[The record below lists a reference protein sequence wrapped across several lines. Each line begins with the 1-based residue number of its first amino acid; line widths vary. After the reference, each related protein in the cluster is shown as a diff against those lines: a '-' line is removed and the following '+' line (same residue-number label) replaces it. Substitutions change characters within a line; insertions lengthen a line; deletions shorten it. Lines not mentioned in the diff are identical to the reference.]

1 LLVLIA
7 LLCTPSS
14 SKSLSL
20 RVRKTHE
27 RLDLGRVMTTID
39 ATDAR
44 LSTHE
49 EVCALRYEQ
58 INARLKRI
66 EGIMLK
72 TAGLMIVSMAGT
84 IFSAVWI
91 LK

>member
-1 LLVLIA
+1 
-7 LLCTPSS
+7 
-14 SKSLSL
+14 
-20 RVRKTHE
+20 
-27 RLDLGRVMTTID
+27 MTTID
-39 ATDAR
+39 ATEAR
-44 LSTHE
+44 LETHE
-49 EVCALRYEQ
+49 AICAMRYEQ

-72 TAGLMIVSMAGT
+72 TAGVMLLSMAGT

>member
-1 LLVLIA
+1 
-7 LLCTPSS
+7 
-14 SKSLSL
+14 
-20 RVRKTHE
+20 
-27 RLDLGRVMTTID
+27 MTTID
-39 ATDAR
+39 KTDAR

-49 EVCALRYEQ
+49 EICAIRYDQ

-66 EGIMLK
+66 EAIMLK
-72 TAGLMIVSMAGT
+72 TAGLMIISMAGT

>member
-1 LLVLIA
+1 MANV
-7 LLCTPSS
+7 
-14 SKSLSL
+14 
-20 RVRKTHE
+20 
-27 RLDLGRVMTTID
+27 D

-49 EVCALRYEQ
+49 EVCAIRYEQ

-66 EGIMLK
+66 EGILMK
-72 TAGLMIVSMAGT
+72 TAGLIIVSMAGT

>member
-1 LLVLIA
+1 MA
-7 LLCTPSS
+7 N
-14 SKSLSL
+14 
-20 RVRKTHE
+20 
-27 RLDLGRVMTTID
+27 ID

-49 EVCALRYEQ
+49 EICSIRYDQ

-66 EGIMLK
+66 ENIMLK

>member
-1 LLVLIA
+1 
-7 LLCTPSS
+7 
-14 SKSLSL
+14 
-20 RVRKTHE
+20 
-27 RLDLGRVMTTID
+27 MNTID
-39 ATDAR
+39 ATEAR

-49 EVCALRYEQ
+49 EVCAIRYDQ

-72 TAGLMIVSMAGT
+72 TAGVMILSMAGT

>member
-1 LLVLIA
+1 MGDG
-7 LLCTPSS
+7 SS
-14 SKSLSL
+14 G
-20 RVRKTHE
+20 H
-27 RLDLGRVMTTID
+27 GRVTGSLIMTTID
-39 ATDAR
+39 KTDAM

-49 EVCALRYEQ
+49 EICAIRYDQ

-66 EGIMLK
+66 EGIMMK
-72 TAGLMIVSMAGT
+72 TAGVMILSMAGT

>member
-1 LLVLIA
+1 M
-7 LLCTPSS
+7 S
-14 SKSLSL
+14 
-20 RVRKTHE
+20 
-27 RLDLGRVMTTID
+27 TID

-49 EVCALRYEQ
+49 EICALRYEQ

-66 EGIMLK
+66 EGILMK

>member
-1 LLVLIA
+1 MNTV
-7 LLCTPSS
+7 
-14 SKSLSL
+14 
-20 RVRKTHE
+20 
-27 RLDLGRVMTTID
+27 D

-49 EVCALRYEQ
+49 EICALRYEQ

-66 EGIMLK
+66 EGILMK
-72 TAGLMIVSMAGT
+72 TAGIMLLSMGGT
-84 IFSAVWI
+84 IFSAVWL